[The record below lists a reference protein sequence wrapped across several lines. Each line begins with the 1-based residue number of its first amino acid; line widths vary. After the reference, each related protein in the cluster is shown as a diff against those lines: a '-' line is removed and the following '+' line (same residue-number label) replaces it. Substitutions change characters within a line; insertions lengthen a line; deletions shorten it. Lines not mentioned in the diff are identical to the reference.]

1 MSAGARGL
9 VEWLR
14 IRWMVPNRLTLL
26 SRGAT
31 GRPMAPFDNL
41 GPASSRRSPTSYKLP
56 NDPEVYDGEDLGTG
70 IFTAPAGTRYA
81 GVDAGGRTLGTDIM
95 NPQTPWEPDL

>member
-14 IRWMVPNRLTLL
+14 IRWMAPNKPTVLA
-26 SRGAT
+26 RGVSGA
-31 GRPMAPFDNL
+31 PMAPFDNL
-41 GPASSRRSPTSYKLP
+41 GRVSAGRSATTYKLP

-95 NPQTPWEPDL
+95 SPQSPWESDL